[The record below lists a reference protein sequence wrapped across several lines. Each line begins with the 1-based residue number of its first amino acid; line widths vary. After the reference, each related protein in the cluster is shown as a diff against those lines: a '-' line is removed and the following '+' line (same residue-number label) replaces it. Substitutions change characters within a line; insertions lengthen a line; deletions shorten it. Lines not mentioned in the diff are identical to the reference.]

1 MAKAPDPA
9 ADLAGEDA
17 DNIELLQLR
26 STNDGVAEE
35 EEGETLFQVPS
46 EGLGDEGGGEPE
58 EASDV

>member
-1 MAKAPDPA
+1 M
-9 ADLAGEDA
+9 
-17 DNIELLQLR
+17 LQLR
-26 STNDGVAEE
+26 STNDGVAEEDGGVAEE